1 MTAAT
6 LPAGVERKAEL
17 VLEPPS
23 PALDRRLE
31 LRCDRTAI
39 GTTEI
44 TATIRGVGAL
54 IVWATAK
61 VDECYL
67 VDVGARGVDLWIGR
81 AAFHLA
87 ADELPRVKAFLER
100 CERLAR

>member
-31 LRCDRTAI
+31 LRCERTAI

-61 VDECYL
+61 VDDCY
-67 VDVGARGVDLWIGR
+67 VGAHLWIGR
-81 AAFHLA
+81 ASFHLA